1 MKYRLGFTLIEMMVT
16 LAIIAV
22 LATLVVPMAQI
33 SVQRSKEQELRLALR
48 EIRNAIDAYKR
59 ASDEGRLPRDSNS
72 NGYPAN
78 LQVLVDGVGDDKHP
92 KRQKIRFL
100 RRLPRDPMFPDT
112 SVDAEKTWGLRSYS
126 SEAGDPKEGSDI
138 YDVYSRSPLPG
149 LNSVPYRVW

>member
-1 MKYRLGFTLIEMMVT
+1 MKYKLGFTLIEMMVT

-72 NGYPAN
+72 NGYPSS
-78 LQVLVDGVGDDKHP
+78 LQILVDGVGDDKHP

-100 RRLPRDPMFPDT
+100 RRLPRDPMFPDA
-112 SVDAEKTWGLRSYS
+112 SVEPEKTWGLRSYS
-126 SEAGDPKEGSDI
+126 SDAGDPKEGSDI
-138 YDVYSRSPLPG
+138 YDIYSRSPLPG

>member
-1 MKYRLGFTLIEMMVT
+1 MKLRGGFTLIEMMVT

-33 SVQRSKEQELRLALR
+33 SVQRTKEQELRLALR

-59 ASDEGRLPRDSNS
+59 ASEEGRMPRDSTS
-72 NGYPAN
+72 NGYPAS
-78 LQVLVDGVGDDKHP
+78 LQVLVDGVTDDKHP

-100 RRLPRDPMFPDT
+100 RRLPRDPMFPDS
-112 SVDAEKTWGLRSYS
+112 SVDPAQTWGLRSYAS
-126 SEAGDPKEGSDI
+126 DATEPKEGTDV

-149 LNSVPYRVW
+149 LNSVPYKDW

>member
-78 LQVLVDGVGDDKHP
+78 LQVLVDGVADDKHP

>member
-1 MKYRLGFTLIEMMVT
+1 MKYKLGFTLIEMMVT

-72 NGYPAN
+72 NGYPAS
-78 LQVLVDGVGDDKHP
+78 LQILVDGVGDDKHP

-100 RRLPRDPMFPDT
+100 RRLPRDPMFPDV

-126 SEAGDPKEGSDI
+126 SDAGDPKEGSDV
-138 YDVYSRSPLPG
+138 YDIYSRSPLPG

>member
-1 MKYRLGFTLIEMMVT
+1 MNYRRGFTLIEMMVT
-16 LAIIAV
+16 LAIIGV

-59 ASDEGRLPRDSNS
+59 ASDEGRLPRDSNA
-72 NGYPAN
+72 NGYPAT
-78 LQVLVDGVGDDKHP
+78 LQILVDGVADEKQP
-92 KRQKIRFL
+92 KQQKIRFL

-112 SVDAEKTWGLRSYS
+112 SVDAEKTWGLRSYA
-126 SEAGDPKEGSDI
+126 SEAGDPKEGIDI
-138 YDVYSRSPLPG
+138 YDIYSRSPLPG

>member
-1 MKYRLGFTLIEMMVT
+1 MKYRLALRWIEMMVT

-78 LQVLVDGVGDDKHP
+78 LQVLVDGVADDKHP

-100 RRLPRDPMFPDT
+100 RRLPRDPMFPDA
-112 SVDAEKTWGLRSYS
+112 SIDAEKTWGLRSYS

>member
-33 SVQRSKEQELRLALR
+33 SEQRSKEQELRLALR

-78 LQVLVDGVGDDKHP
+78 LQVLVDGVSDDKHP

-100 RRLPRDPMFPDT
+100 RRLPRDPMFPDA

>member
-33 SVQRSKEQELRLALR
+33 SVQRNKEQELRLALR

>member
-1 MKYRLGFTLIEMMVT
+1 MKYLLGFTLIEMMVT

-78 LQVLVDGVGDDKHP
+78 LQVLVDGVSDDKHP

-100 RRLPRDPMFPDT
+100 RRLPRDPMFPDA

>member
-1 MKYRLGFTLIEMMVT
+1 MKYKLGFTLIEMMVT

-72 NGYPAN
+72 NGYPAS
-78 LQVLVDGVGDDKHP
+78 LQILVDGVGDDKHP

-100 RRLPRDPMFPDT
+100 RRLPRDPMFPDV

-126 SEAGDPKEGSDI
+126 SEAGDPKEGSDV
-138 YDVYSRSPLPG
+138 YDIYSRSPLPG

>member
-78 LQVLVDGVGDDKHP
+78 LQVLVDGVADDKHP

-100 RRLPRDPMFPDT
+100 RRLPRDPMFPDA
-112 SVDAEKTWGLRSYS
+112 SIDAEKTWGLRSYS

>member
-1 MKYRLGFTLIEMMVT
+1 MKYRRGFTLIEMMVT

-72 NGYPAN
+72 NGYPAS
-78 LQVLVDGVGDDKHP
+78 LQILVDGVGDDKHP

-100 RRLPRDPMFPDT
+100 RRLPRDPMFPDA
-112 SVDAEKTWGLRSYS
+112 SVDPEKTWGLRSYT
-126 SEAGDPKEGSDI
+126 SEAGDPKEGSDV

-149 LNSVPYRVW
+149 LNSVPYKAW

>member
-1 MKYRLGFTLIEMMVT
+1 MKYKLGFTLIEMMVT

-72 NGYPAN
+72 NGYPAT
-78 LQVLVDGVGDDKHP
+78 LQVLVDGVADDKHP

-100 RRLPRDPMFPDT
+100 RRLPRDPMFPDA
-112 SVDAEKTWGLRSYS
+112 SIDAEKTWGLRSYS

-138 YDVYSRSPLPG
+138 YDIYSRSPLPG

>member
-1 MKYRLGFTLIEMMVT
+1 MKFRHGFTLIEMMVT

-59 ASDEGRLPRDSNS
+59 AADEGRLPRDSTA
-72 NGYPAN
+72 NGYPAS
-78 LQVLVDGVGDDKHP
+78 LQVLVDGIGDEKHP

-100 RRLPRDPMFPDT
+100 RRLPRDPMFPD
-112 SVDAEKTWGLRSYS
+112 VAIDAEKTWGLRSYT
-126 SEAGDPKEGSDI
+126 SESNDPKEGSDI
-138 YDVYSRSPLPG
+138 YDIHSRSPRSG
-149 LNSVPYRVW
+149 LNNVPYRDW